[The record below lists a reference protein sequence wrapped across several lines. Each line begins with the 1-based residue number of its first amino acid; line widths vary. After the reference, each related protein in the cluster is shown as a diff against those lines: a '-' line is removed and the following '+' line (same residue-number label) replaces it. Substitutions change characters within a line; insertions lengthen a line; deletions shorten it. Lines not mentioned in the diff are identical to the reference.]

1 MPPLPELLVIA
12 DKDKRG
18 WLGRPVYRGTKS
30 APVPETNTRG
40 SNIPFGF
47 KPPSIQMPEERRT
60 KDEES

>member
-1 MPPLPELLVIA
+1 MTG
-12 DKDKRG
+12 KDKRG